1 MIESNIDKE
10 RIQDRETDVNF
21 YVQSV
26 VINRK
31 KELNTIFLSDFYWN
45 VVSISSLLSCIFA
58 NLSSLNKYR
67 VLHRNMTESLAISFV
82 FFPTTRNTFPRSR
95 KSTVFRNLIFLSRD
109 LRRRTMYSTIC
120 VYMCSECSL

>member
-58 NLSSLNKYR
+58 NLSSLNK
-67 VLHRNMTESLAISFV
+67 
-82 FFPTTRNTFPRSR
+82 SR
-95 KSTVFRNLIFLSRD
+95 PSS
-109 LRRRTMYSTIC
+109 
-120 VYMCSECSL
+120 